1 MEGHDLV
8 TNQCACVSAV
18 CAHASAMAGVE
29 AKLKSKKRLL
39 AAKNELVKRL
49 SCAITESADEIFSK
63 TLSQLSDSPSPLGKR
78 GLIAVCKINYRI
90 FRVRMRVWNEERH
103 EITRTHGRL
112 ARETHKINYLYIR
125 P

>member
-18 CAHASAMAGVE
+18 CARASAMAGVE

-49 SCAITESADEIFSK
+49 NCAITESADEIFSK

-78 GLIAVCKINYRI
+78 TSSG
-90 FRVRMRVWNEERH
+90 M
-103 EITRTHGRL
+103 
-112 ARETHKINYLYIR
+112 
-125 P
+125 